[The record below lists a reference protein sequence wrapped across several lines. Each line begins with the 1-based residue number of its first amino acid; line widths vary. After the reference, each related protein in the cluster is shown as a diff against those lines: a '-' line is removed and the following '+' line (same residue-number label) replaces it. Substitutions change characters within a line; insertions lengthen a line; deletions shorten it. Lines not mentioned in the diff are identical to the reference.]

1 MSREEER
8 NSAELSEL
16 QHLHQV
22 MNGIGVTV
30 IHGNH
35 PKLPDVC
42 LMCERDS
49 PETTVSIWEENP
61 IQEPNV
67 LTIEAVCI
75 NGKEEKD
82 EILLELTRLQRE
94 LMDVEKENERIL
106 TSLEEVVINEIQEA
120 QHLRDSYH
128 DPSLNIHSMFRLI
141 ILSEVGIVLLIHLD
155 VRYAIK
161 QLRVI
166 CFVCVWH
173 VVVVLIS
180 SVLV

>member
-1 MSREEER
+1 MLTKRPQGFHLQFSLYGKLLSSSFFLSREEER

-82 EILLELTRLQRE
+82 EILWRRR
-94 LMDVEKENERIL
+94 MNG
-106 TSLEEVVINEIQEA
+106 
-120 QHLRDSYH
+120 
-128 DPSLNIHSMFRLI
+128 F
-141 ILSEVGIVLLIHLD
+141 
-155 VRYAIK
+155 
-161 QLRVI
+161 
-166 CFVCVWH
+166 
-173 VVVVLIS
+173 
-180 SVLV
+180 

>member
-1 MSREEER
+1 MHSLSSEWRECVNKTTTGIPSPVFSLWKTSLLEFLLSREEER

-106 TSLEEVVINEIQEA
+106 TSLEE
-120 QHLRDSYH
+120 L
-128 DPSLNIHSMFRLI
+128 
-141 ILSEVGIVLLIHLD
+141 
-155 VRYAIK
+155 
-161 QLRVI
+161 
-166 CFVCVWH
+166 
-173 VVVVLIS
+173 
-180 SVLV
+180 